1 MICEKLSVK
10 DFPSELLRE
19 ALQFYTE
26 GAENGKKPQ
35 SPDFQKH
42 FHCSRLRAEMLTNA
56 ASWAYK
62 VQQKEKAQME
72 AKRKRA
78 C

>member
-1 MICEKLSVK
+1 MICEKLAVR
-10 DFPSELLRE
+10 DFSNELLRE

-35 SPDFQKH
+35 SPDFQEH

-62 VQQKEKAQME
+62 VQQKEKIQME